1 MSTTTNRRKIVILV
15 LGTCGL
21 VLFAV
26 LAALNAFN
34 MGIPNPTSTQGFF
47 VFTGLSIVAF
57 LLFVAVLLLL
67 VRNVLKLYADQRSR
81 VMGALLRTRM
91 LWGAVLVSLIPIVF
105 MFLFSYGLMNRAVDR
120 WFSQPVTQM
129 RDDSNHMAVELAQ
142 YTTANARAE
151 ADSIASG
158 LPEVGAAAAISV
170 SPPVASA
177 ALHRPRKAPHSSTR
191 SPEHPAERVV
201 ASETARER
209 RDAIYKVLRQH
220 EITLQNG
227 FVVVYREGRVVA
239 AFHMPQRAGTTAE
252 VRTWLPDQA
261 GESGEDGAG
270 DGSSGDI
277 ATDPTDA
284 AILAA
289 AQRNDQP
296 VFSLGPAD
304 FALAATTIKGGNTV
318 VVGLPMP
325 FGMASTMARLRKNA
339 DAYWVLYRERRQIRD
354 LYMLLLLM
362 MTSLALFAS
371 SWLALHLSKQVT
383 KPVEALAD
391 AMEAIASG
399 DYAHRVGESA
409 TEELGELVRS
419 FNHMAADLEGSRRA
433 VEEST
438 VQLSAA
444 NAALE
449 SRRSELETMLETIPN
464 GVATLDVE
472 RRVVLANRAL
482 SEMMDPGGQRPF
494 FGLAMEEVFP
504 ADVVEVLDRLIKR
517 SHRMGSASSEIEIS
531 APTNHARDRFGGTM
545 NLLATVALLEM
556 PGSSE
561 RMRREHQGYVLVLEN
576 ATELLRAQK
585 QSAWK
590 EVARRVAHE
599 IKNPLTP
606 ISLSAEQI
614 RRHIDRLANSL
625 VDPLEDGAA
634 ESPSVGVIRRCSEV
648 ITSSVESMRG
658 LVDQFAALAEFP
670 TARPKPADLNTIVD
684 NSLALFAGRMQ
695 TIRIVR
701 KMSPDLPLVMADP
714 EALKRALGNL
724 IDNAAE
730 AMQHSLLRELFVHT
744 SLLENGMVELVIA
757 DTGSGLTAEM
767 RERLFLPYFSTKQ
780 RGTGLGLAIAAKI
793 IQEHQGTIRAEKN
806 EPAGAKFIVELRA
819 ASVPD
824 SDPEV
829 SFDFVTAGS
838 LVATAEDGT
847 GLIAEANMSD
857 DMISF
862 DGGSTS
868 RISEIHATSRVGLDR
883 SMLHDHLVSTGPN
896 STSPTS
902 RGVASP
908 GPRGRA

>member
-1 MSTTTNRRKIVILV
+1 MATPASRRKIWIAA
-15 LGTCGL
+15 LGASLL
-21 VLFAV
+21 VLFVA
-26 LAALNAFN
+26 LATLNAFN
-34 MGIPNPTSTQGFF
+34 TQLPKPATTQQIV

-57 LLFVAVLLLL
+57 LLFVTVLILL

-81 VMGALLRTRM
+81 VMGTRLRTRM
-91 LWGAVLVSLIPIVF
+91 LWGAVLVSLIPIAS
-105 MFLFSYGLMNRAVDR
+105 MYAFSYLLLNRAVDR
-120 WFSQPVTQM
+120 WFSQPVTEM
-129 RDDSNHMAVELAQ
+129 RDDSNSMAHELAG
-142 YTTANARAE
+142 YTSANARAE
-151 ADSIASG
+151 ADSIASA
-158 LPEVGAAAAISV
+158 LPDTPPPIPPTTKAPTA
-170 SPPVASA
+170 SPLPNSKQQLRHSLHAPSHDSA
-177 ALHRPRKAPHSSTR
+177 ARTAALSASRLHR
-191 SPEHPAERVV
+191 E
-201 ASETARER
+201 
-209 RDAIYKVLRQH
+209 AIYRVLREH

-227 FVVVYREGRVVA
+227 FAIVYHEGRVVA
-239 AFHMPQRAGTTAE
+239 SFQMPQRAGATAQ
-252 VRTWLPDQA
+252 VKTWLPDQA
-261 GESGEDGAG
+261 AEEDSDESAKQ
-270 DGSSGDI
+270 
-277 ATDPTDA
+277 APTDANDA

-296 VFSLGPAD
+296 VFSIGTTDYALG
-304 FALAATTIKGGNTV
+304 ATPVKQGNTV

-325 FGMASTMARLRKNA
+325 FGMAATMINLRKNA
-339 DAYWVLYRERRQIRD
+339 DAYWVLYSERRQIRD

-371 SWLALHLSKQVT
+371 CWLALHLSKQVT

-399 DYAHRVGESA
+399 DYAHRVKESA

-444 NAALE
+444 NTALE
-449 SRRSELETMLETIPN
+449 ARRGELETMLETIPN
-464 GVATLDVE
+464 GVATLDTD
-472 RRVVLANRAL
+472 RRIVLANRAL

-494 FGLAMEEVFP
+494 YGRVMEEVFP
-504 ADVVEVLDRLIKR
+504 PEVAEVLDRLINR
-517 SHRMGSASSEIEIS
+517 SHRMGSASSEIEL
-531 APTNHARDRFGGTM
+531 NGTPLGPM
-545 NLLATVALLEM
+545 NLLATVALLEI
-556 PGSSE
+556 PATAE

-614 RRHIDRLANSL
+614 HRHINRLANNL
-625 VDPLEDGAA
+625 VDRAPNSTA
-634 ESPSVGVIRRCSEV
+634 EPPSIAIIRRCSEV
-648 ITSSVESMRG
+648 ITSSVESMRS

-670 TARPKPADLNTIVD
+670 TARPKPADLNTIVE

-695 TIRIVR
+695 TIKIVR
-701 KMSPDLPLVMADP
+701 KMAPDLPLVMADP

-730 AMQHSLLRELFVHT
+730 AMQQSLFRELRIGT
-744 SLLENGMVELVIA
+744 NLLDNGMVELTIT
-757 DTGSGLTAEM
+757 DTGSGLTDEM

-806 EPAGAKFIVELRA
+806 EPVGAKFIVELRPASSVDGDPYAPSVASSFA
-819 ASVPD
+819 ATQNGNY
-824 SDPEV
+824 PEPK
-829 SFDFVTAGS
+829 STETQAPETP
-838 LVATAEDGT
+838 ARNTAEVEDDLT
-847 GLIAEANMSD
+847 STIA
-857 DMISF
+857 
-862 DGGSTS
+862 
-868 RISEIHATSRVGLDR
+868 
-883 SMLHDHLVSTGPN
+883 
-896 STSPTS
+896 
-902 RGVASP
+902 RGAQ
-908 GPRGRA
+908 